1 MVNLFDFMNASVLK
15 LSTKCAGDENAKT
28 RLGLL
33 YINILCT
40 PKISLFVYDLEYNL
54 TISFIHSHKW
64 FWELRN
70 KK

>member
-28 RLGLL
+28 RPGLL

-40 PKISLFVYDLEYNL
+40 PKISLFVY
-54 TISFIHSHKW
+54 H
-64 FWELRN
+64 
-70 KK
+70 